1 MRTDALVF
9 DIEIFLEGNRL
20 LLTPVDI
27 AETAAETITIPVTA
41 PATTVAT
48 TSVAVAMIAA
58 KTVTIA
64 VRLGGEE

>member
-9 DIEIFLEGNRL
+9 DIKNFLEGNRL

-27 AETAAETITIPVTA
+27 AEAAAETITIPVTA
-41 PATTVAT
+41 PAATVAT
-48 TSVAVAMIAA
+48 TYVVVAMIPA